1 MMGVNLKANYERVD
15 RVGHALAKLGIS
27 GVLALEEGDPQFIA
41 IKTLVER
48 LRDCNAVAL
57 LTTLNAL
64 VSYQLT
70 GSGEEYW
77 IEFSEYPFRLSN
89 PDHLA
94 KDFLKFLE
102 NSRYNRL
109 LQSVKT
115 QRIRKLINSG
125 THIEIYVRFHELAK
139 DLNRLWEVL
148 KRGLSVEGSEKTIV
162 FSVKMFYYT
171 ARACGYT
178 YLPPMNIN
186 IPVDRR
192 VAAITYT
199 SGIVD
204 TESEDPINLIMRRY
218 KDVQRLWLEVSKI
231 AGIPP
236 LNLDSILWICGKHVW
251 DVNPVDKAAL
261 EIVKLS
267 SDRIPLNVAK
277 LVTSELFR
285 RRIPR

>member
-1 MMGVNLKANYERVD
+1 MVDMSLKANYERVSI
-15 RVGHALAKLGIS
+15 VGHALAKLGV
-27 GVLALEEGDPQFIA
+27 GGALALEEGDPQFIA
-41 IKTLVER
+41 IKALVER

-57 LTTLNAL
+57 LATLNAL

-70 GSGEEYW
+70 GRGEEYW
-77 IEFSEYPFRLSN
+77 REFSEYPFKSSN

-94 KDFLKFLE
+94 KDFLRFLE

-109 LQSVKT
+109 LQNVKV
-115 QRIRKLINSG
+115 QRIRKLINFR
-125 THIEIYVRFHELAK
+125 THIEVYVKFHELAK
-139 DLNRLWEVL
+139 DLNKLWGML
-148 KRGLSVEGSEKTIV
+148 RQCLSVEGNEKTIV
-162 FSVKMFYYT
+162 FSIKMFYYT
-171 ARACGYT
+171 ARACGYM

-204 TESEDPINLIMRRY
+204 TDSEDPVNLIMRRY
-218 KDVQRLWLEVSKI
+218 KEVQKLWLEVSKI
-231 AGIPP
+231 AEIPP

-251 DVNPVDKAAL
+251 DVNPVDKAAS

-267 SDRIPLNVAK
+267 SDRIPFNVAK
-277 LVTSELFR
+277 LVTSELFKR
-285 RRIPR
+285 KILR